1 MCGFTP
7 QTISSASNL
16 RDAESTERRGSH
28 SEGDRGL
35 LLRGGHRFPPGHRD
49 MDPER
54 RKQSIS
60 EKEMEAGGQ
69 SGGQSAGPGRRAEG
83 YRRQVRLGTESPAAG
98 GAEEAPSG
106 GWTGG
111 VGGSPG
117 VCPSIP
123 RRRAGRLGAAA
134 PGRRPGPPGSA
145 AGGPSRGQCILR
157 PAACPW
163 NTHCHHCPLHPGA
176 SGGPGEEHHHPWP
189 WALPFL
195 LAQARPGPNL
205 AASPWG
211 CAVAGP
217 LSRLQA
223 RVAPAGRRAVLPQM
237 AARQGAR
244 AGLSLLAATLTPASV
259 SPSRQCAQGS
269 PPAVPRA
276 RGDAWQ
282 SKGTPGRYRGPVG
295 TTRGVP
301 GAGHLRP
308 LGGRCPGACG
318 PGAAPSPAHAAR
330 DLRKPLYSP
339 ELRQLAGTPARAAS
353 SDRHPELPALPPRPA
368 SSDFL
373 HFGEVVGDFP
383 GEGKSWVP
391 CFLSP
396 EPTQPS
402 VHDRSPW

>member
-1 MCGFTP
+1 MAGQAGWGAPRGFVRP
-7 QTISSASNL
+7 YHAGGLAASVLQLQEGVQVLRALQQGGLLGASASC
-16 RDAESTERRGSH
+16 
-28 SEGDRGL
+28 GL
-35 LLRGGHRFPPGHRD
+35 QPVPGTHIATTALCI
-49 MDPER
+49 
-54 RKQSIS
+54 Q
-60 EKEMEAGGQ
+60 
-69 SGGQSAGPGRRAEG
+69 GP
-83 YRRQVRLGTESPAAG
+83 
-98 GAEEAPSG
+98 
-106 GWTGG
+106 
-111 VGGSPG
+111 
-117 VCPSIP
+117 
-123 RRRAGRLGAAA
+123 AAA
-134 PGRRPGPPGSA
+134 PGRNTTTPGP
-145 AGGPSRGQCILR
+145 GP
-157 PAACPW
+157 CPSCW
-163 NTHCHHCPLHPGA
+163 H
-176 SGGPGEEHHHPWP
+176 
-189 WALPFL
+189 
-195 LAQARPGPNL
+195 RRGPNP

-211 CAVAGP
+211 CAVVGP

-223 RVAPAGRRAVLPQM
+223 RVAPAGHRAVLPQT
-237 AARQGAR
+237 AAGQGAR